1 MLYAR
6 GLVKFGRLSGEDLDL
21 YSLWSSLAAK
31 IAVSGRI
38 NLVTDMSTDAK
49 REMRLNT
56 FGMLFKLL

>member
-1 MLYAR
+1 MFETR
-6 GLVKFGRLSGEDLDL
+6 GLAKLGRLSGEDLDL
-21 YSLWSSLAAK
+21 SSWWRSLAAK
-31 IAVSGRI
+31 FSVSGRI